1 MQILNSVKELQRELS
16 KSANDK
22 QHQQA
27 IDEQGLTEEGSFP
40 QFAKFV
46 VFGVLA
52 SLNIR
57 LFFVTIGGVWGAVVA
72 GAAVMSACFAVYCWN
87 RVDKSKG
94 AHLRVMQLGAA
105 GFTIIEGLHATASV
119 WELTAGLDGDAKA
132 WAFWYS
138 HKIAFPLM
146 ALSII
151 VGYALHRYTFWTA
164 EINRKRAESQITIA
178 KEKEDLRTRKAQM
191 DMEYEL
197 AIANLEHLRRM
208 KALEEETKRET
219 SSFRQSETPPE
230 TALNGK
236 ADWPKELRPKA

>member
-1 MQILNSVKELQRELS
+1 MQILNSVKELQRELT

-22 QHQQA
+22 EHQQA
-27 IDEQGLTEEGSFP
+27 IAEQGLTEEGTFP

-52 SLNIR
+52 CLNVR
-57 LFFVTIGGVWGAVVA
+57 LFVVTIGGIWGAVVA

-87 RVDKSKG
+87 RVDKSRG
-94 AHLRVMQLGAA
+94 LHLRVMQLGAA
-105 GFTIIEGLHATASV
+105 GFTIIEGIHATASV
-119 WELTAGLDGDAKA
+119 WELTAGLDGTTKA

-178 KEKEDLRTRKAQM
+178 RERADLQTRKAQM
-191 DMEYEL
+191 DMEYDL
-197 AIANLEHLRRM
+197 ALANLEHLRRM
-208 KALEEETKRET
+208 KALEAET
-219 SSFRQSETPPE
+219 SSEVAAVSGSNSQPD
-230 TALNGK
+230 K
-236 ADWPKELRPKA
+236 WPSELRPKP